1 MDIIQSFPILHHS
14 VDTSNVMY
22 SFLLRQNNK
31 YKSII
36 FLSQIDLPLNIMF
49 ISMISVLCCCFSS
62 Q

>member
-31 YKSII
+31 YKSI
-36 FLSQIDLPLNIMF
+36 MF
-49 ISMISVLCCCFSS
+49 PCFFSS
-62 Q
+62 TYFLQSFS